1 MLLNSCYGVKKFQ
14 SRIPGLYFSLKVRQN
29 IKAVPNGQGKSRPNN
44 FPEIVKQSRNQEAKT
59 MGMKKII
66 QIDRGDAPKEE
77 NPVSFTR
84 FEKKKAPEATPEITE
99 DIVYSALK
107 DVYDPELPV
116 SIVDLGLIYDTKIS
130 GRNVQIRMTLTTP
143 GCSMGAHIAGQAEA
157 AIKNAGADNVLIEVI
172 WDPPWNPDMISD
184 EGKKKLGIS

>member
-1 MLLNSCYGVKKFQ
+1 
-14 SRIPGLYFSLKVRQN
+14 
-29 IKAVPNGQGKSRPNN
+29 
-44 FPEIVKQSRNQEAKT
+44 
-59 MGMKKII
+59 MKKII

>member
-1 MLLNSCYGVKKFQ
+1 
-14 SRIPGLYFSLKVRQN
+14 
-29 IKAVPNGQGKSRPNN
+29 
-44 FPEIVKQSRNQEAKT
+44 

-66 QIDRGDAPKEE
+66 QIDSGGSSEDKSS
-77 NPVSFTR
+77 VSFTK
-84 FEKKKAPEATPEITE
+84 FEKRKKPEDSPEITE
-99 DIVYSALK
+99 ETVYGALK

-130 GRNVQIRMTLTTP
+130 GRNVQIKMTLTTP
-143 GCSMGAHIAGQAEA
+143 GCAMGAHIAGQAEM

-172 WDPPWNPDMISD
+172 WDPPWNPDMISE